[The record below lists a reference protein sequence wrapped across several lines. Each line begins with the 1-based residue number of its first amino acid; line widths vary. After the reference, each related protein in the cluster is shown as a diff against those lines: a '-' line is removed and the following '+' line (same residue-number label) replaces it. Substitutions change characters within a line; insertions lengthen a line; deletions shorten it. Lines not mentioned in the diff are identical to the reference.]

1 MRLVKFYGT
10 YGTPKASDGLTRC
23 QRYRLRHAEKIRER
37 NAKWRRENPNY
48 NREYNLRRK
57 AA

>member
-1 MRLVKFYGT
+1 VKFYGT
-10 YGTPKASDGLTRC
+10 YGTPKANDGLTRC